1 MARHEAELERRE
13 MAARIEIKGLTGKH
27 IGSVVS
33 IPGNSETQVS
43 LENIDVEH
51 CIRVIEE
58 RDPLSLAAALGL
70 PADTPP
76 ELIIQAA
83 KAIQIHGGPDEEKAD
98 LLKDLP
104 VWSFIQRASEV
115 ATVIGAL
122 ITLSAQIAAAFS

>member
-1 MARHEAELERRE
+1 MAG
-13 MAARIEIKGLTGKH
+13 RIEIKGFTGKH

-51 CIRVIEE
+51 CIRVFEE

-76 ELIIQAA
+76 DFIIQAA
-83 KAIQIHGGPDEEKAD
+83 KAIQTECGPDEAKAD
-98 LLKDLP
+98 LLKNLP
-104 VWSFIQRASEV
+104 VWSYIQRASEV
-115 ATVIGAL
+115 ATVTGAL
-122 ITLSAQIAAAFS
+122 ITLSAQIATAFS